1 MLIDIDIL
9 ALTKD
14 LQAQHGLK
22 YENYDRY
29 RSYCTRR
36 LHRLRRSLNVHQGI
50 QSSAKARHQRARKLL
65 DISNEMVLEAGE
77 KEQEYAERMLT
88 IPLFLAER
96 AWAYAMHLKHEGSE
110 RYALQ
115 NKEDNVEKHPRGR
128 FHMARRLK
136 KAAEHAVR
144 FEKLCHDQESPC
156 SDRTKEEASA
166 YAAYITGL
174 YNVER
179 TNWKEAEQNL
189 SKALKIYFKLS
200 VAIRKDDILE
210 QYRQRI
216 DELRASLR
224 YCVFNLGDQELKK
237 KKTNVHLPS
246 VLQFHDIAFKHAQ
259 KQLELAQ
266 EVEEETKGTVEM
278 DADAEAEVFDE
289 AKEEIA
295 EQAEDDEEEDEEED
309 DDDDDDDEPQ
319 QSQGGVTGLVKGWL
333 GGAWSRK

>member
-1 MLIDIDIL
+1 MMLDIDIL

-77 KEQEYAERMLT
+77 KDIEYARRMLT

-115 NKEDNVEKHPRGR
+115 NKEDNVERHPRGR
-128 FHMARRLK
+128 YHMVRRLK
-136 KAAEHAVR
+136 KASEHAQR
-144 FEKLCHDQESPC
+144 FEKLCHDPESPC
-156 SDRTKEEASA
+156 SERTKQEATA
-166 YAAYITGL
+166 YACYITGL

-179 TNWKEAEQNL
+179 ADWKEAEKNL
-189 SKALKIYFKLS
+189 NQALKIYFKVS
-200 VAIRKDDILE
+200 VAIRKDEVLE

-224 YCVFNLGDQELKK
+224 YCIFNLSDQDSKK
-237 KKTNVHLPS
+237 KKTNVQLPS
-246 VLQFHDIAFKHAQ
+246 VIQFHDIAFKHVQ

-266 EVEEETKGTVEM
+266 SVADEVNVETEIE
-278 DADAEAEVFDE
+278 ADNDVFDE
-289 AKEEIA
+289 AKDEII
-295 EQAEDDEEEDEEED
+295 ERVEDDVDEGEEEEDEEDED
-309 DDDDDDDEPQ
+309 DQEPES
-319 QSQGGVTGLVKGWL
+319 SQGGVTQLVKGWL